1 VTVIPD
7 EPDLAGLRADRRAK
21 LAGRLP
27 QHGEAVVL
35 LGVSNVRYATGA
47 RVLSAD
53 TGRTVAWRNVA
64 VLVEGDPVPHLWTW
78 QPEGVPDDH
87 PPDHLHAGL
96 GLESDEGAR
105 ALLSSVVELA
115 GSGAGVVLDEWTM
128 PLRRAWRDW
137 PAEPP
142 GDAGPLMGAARL
154 VKTADELACIRR
166 AQQINERAM
175 AEVQAA
181 LRPGIRATDLGAVF
195 LRRIVEL
202 GAHANTLDPV
212 WQVMPDRTEH
222 GPHSVTGDVV
232 FPTITTDRILGEGE
246 VVWVDTGITWNGYDS
261 DFGRTWVVGRDPST
275 SERDQFKRW
284 REVCDRILDAV
295 KPGATGADITAA
307 ARRGEART
315 PWLPHFYVIH
325 GIGVDLAEAPL
336 IGTDLGPAFDESIV
350 LEPGMVLVVE
360 PVIWDEGSA
369 GWRGEEIVT
378 VTESGWEPLSSF
390 GYEGWA

>member
-7 EPDLAGLRADRRAK
+7 EPDLTGLRADRRAK
-21 LAGRLP
+21 LAGGLP
-27 QHGEAVVL
+27 RHGQAVVL

-47 RVLSAD
+47 RVVAAD
-53 TGRTVAWRNVA
+53 AGRTAAWRNVA
-64 VLVEGDPVPHLWTW
+64 VLVDGDPLPHLWTW
-78 QPEGVPDDH
+78 QPEGVPDDL
-87 PPDHLHAGL
+87 PPDHVHEGL
-96 GLESDEGAR
+96 DLESDEGATT
-105 ALLSSVVELA
+105 LVSLVSDLA
-115 GSGAGVVLDEWTM
+115 GPGAALALDEWTM
-128 PLRRAWRDW
+128 PLRRLWHDEQ
-137 PAEPP
+137 PT
-142 GDAGPLMGAARL
+142 DAGPLMGAARL
-154 VKTADELACIRR
+154 LKTPDELACIRR
-166 AQQINERAM
+166 AQEINERAM
-175 AEVQAA
+175 ADVHSA

-212 WQVMPDRTEH
+212 WQVMPDRIEH
-222 GPHSVTGDVV
+222 GPHTVTGDVV
-232 FPTITTDRILGEGE
+232 FPTITTDRLLGEGE

-261 DFGRTWVVGRDPST
+261 DFGRTWVVGRDPSA

-336 IGTDLGPAFDESIV
+336 IGTDLGPAFDASIV

-369 GWRGEEIVT
+369 GWRGEEIVA
-378 VTESGWEPLSSF
+378 VTDSGWAPLSSF